1 MHETKQIVSKS
12 ISVSSLVSALIMELK
27 FEHSR
32 NGPKLNYD
40 YPVSIIFGVPINWI
54 LGRRPPPR
62 RVEHGYVNYTDFGQ
76 NNSKRFNNKS
86 VN

>member
-54 LGRRPPPR
+54 LGRRPPPGVWSMDMLIILISVKTIR
-62 RVEHGYVNYTDFGQ
+62 RDLIIKV
-76 NNSKRFNNKS
+76 
-86 VN
+86 

>member
-54 LGRRPPPR
+54 LGRRPPPPGVWSMDMLIILISVKTIR
-62 RVEHGYVNYTDFGQ
+62 RDLIIKV
-76 NNSKRFNNKS
+76 
-86 VN
+86 